1 MNTAGC
7 FVHKLNREEFIAL
20 LKSRYTEDGCSVKA
34 YKYLCEHMNKEKGFV
49 RKFSG
54 EDYYIHPQA
63 VAEILIELVDAGD
76 ECVSV
81 ALLHD
86 CIEDMEGDVEGE
98 LRLLF
103 GDKITE
109 KILLVTKKSDVDY
122 HVPENLQNYLLGTL
136 EDEDAVLVKIAD
148 RMNNNSTLSGASWEK
163 KIKKTDE
170 TVMYFVPLALEAV
183 KKFPHNSAF
192 YGEAAEFF
200 WRQID

>member
-1 MNTAGC
+1 MNTAGRY
-7 FVHKLNREEFIAL
+7 VHKLNEQEFTEL
-20 LKSRYTEDGCSVKA
+20 LKKRYTENGYSVRA
-34 YKYLCEHMNKEKGFV
+34 YKYLCDNMNKEKGFI

-63 VAEILIELVDAGD
+63 VAEILIELVDAD
-76 ECVSV
+76 DVCVSV

-98 LRLLF
+98 MRRMF
-103 GDKITE
+103 GDGITE
-109 KILLVTKKSDVDY
+109 KVLMVTKKKDVDY
-122 HVPENLQNYLLGTL
+122 RVPENLREYLMGTL

-163 KIKKTDE
+163 KIQKTDE
-170 TVMYFVPLALEAV
+170 TVLYFVPLALNAV
-183 KKFPHNSAF
+183 KKFPRNSAF
-192 YGEAAEFF
+192 YGDAAEFF